1 MSVHMITGH
10 LGYAHVQPQDE
21 ANMNNRM
28 IGEGRF
34 TFNSSMSYKKTN
46 NVLSI
51 TAKGLMIDGRRF
63 DIDAENVTITT
74 GTAGLYRKD
83 RVVLTYT
90 MNMEDADKMGVESAY
105 LEVIR
110 GTPANSKASAVL
122 PAYVDAAIDSVNTFA
137 QIPLY
142 NVEINETTI
151 ENITSLIGSKN
162 ITMEQARGH
171 IADKNIHITSTERTN
186 WNDANSKKHTHSNKS
201 IIDKINQ
208 TLLDNWSAA
217 YTHISDAVKHI
228 TADERTKWNQAASP
242 VDNLNETSTGKNLD
256 AHQGYVLNEMIG
268 QLNSNLD
275 GLENDCLTLQN
286 TPLKNG
292 LHLGNTGDFSAFD
305 GYKCSEFHEITPN
318 TPIKLELNTDND
330 DWGLLFYDE
339 NKTYLGRSNSVLV
352 TSGKSIETTTPQ
364 NAKYATF
371 NIHIYNGN
379 YPIPKL
385 YTTKIGRVVSNLNQR
400 LYTLE
405 KCKNLLNPTLQTTT
419 LNGVTCTNNGDGTYT
434 LNGTSTEKIY
444 FFVGTISTVINN
456 GKTFKLTGCPV
467 GGSTSTYKVSI
478 TDTANTESVAVDYGT
493 GVIKTIKK
501 FDNTDVIHT
510 VITIESGV
518 TLNNVVFKPML
529 TSNLSAT
536 YDDFVPY
543 TGDGETLTADVAEL
557 KNDLADLQS
566 KVTGLF
572 SLDGTTLTITTE

>member
-105 LEVIR
+105 LEVII

-242 VDNLNETSTGKNLD
+242 VDNLEETTTGKSLD
-256 AHQGYVLNEMIG
+256 AHQGYVLNEAIST
-268 QLNSNLD
+268 NSYGEYAGGKNLFD
-275 GLENDCLTLQN
+275 IEDLSTSS
-286 TPLKNG
+286 
-292 LHLGNTGDFSAFD
+292 SA
-305 GYKCSEFHEITPN
+305 
-318 TPIKLELNTDND
+318 
-330 DWGLLFYDE
+330 WGIVH
-339 NKTYLGRSNSVLV
+339 KSV
-352 TSGKSIETTTPQ
+352 
-364 NAKYATF
+364 Y
-371 NIHIYNGN
+371 
-379 YPIPKL
+379 IPK
-385 YTTKIGRVVSNLNQR
+385 
-400 LYTLE
+400 
-405 KCKNLLNPTLQTTT
+405 
-419 LNGVTCTNNGDGTYT
+419 GTYT
-434 LNGTSTEKIY
+434 LSLKSTTSSEFQFY
-444 FFVGTISTVINN
+444 DASNN
-456 GKTFKLTGCPV
+456 L
-467 GGSTSTYKVSI
+467 
-478 TDTANTESVAVDYGT
+478 
-493 GVIKTIKK
+493 IKK
-501 FDNTDVIHT
+501 FGI
-510 VITIESGV
+510 G
-518 TLNNVVFKPML
+518 
-529 TSNLSAT
+529 
-536 YDDFVPY
+536 
-543 TGDGETLTADVAEL
+543 
-557 KNDLADLQS
+557 
-566 KVTGLF
+566 
-572 SLDGTTLTITTE
+572 